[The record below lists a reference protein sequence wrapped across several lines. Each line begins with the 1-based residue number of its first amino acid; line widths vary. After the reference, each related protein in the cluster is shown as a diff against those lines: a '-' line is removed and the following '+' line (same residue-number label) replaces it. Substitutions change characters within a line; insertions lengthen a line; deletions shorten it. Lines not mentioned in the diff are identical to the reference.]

1 MPPPKTAPTD
11 PAAPPD
17 APAPGSPEAEAAE
30 RFAAARGRITQAVAG
45 KAGHV
50 ERVELDDAG
59 APVVVVEQGLAPV
72 LAGDV
77 VALVAGLGGRATQL
91 ARELA
96 AGAGAVKPDKVVF
109 QRADQLRAVLALAG
123 A

>member
-1 MPPPKTAPTD
+1 MPETTAADTPPAD
-11 PAAPPD
+11 P
-17 APAPGSPEAEAAE
+17 PGDEAAAAFE
-30 RFAAARGRITQAVAG
+30 AARGRVAQAVAG
-45 KAGHV
+45 RPGHT
-50 ERVELDDAG
+50 ERVELDSSG
-59 APVVVVEQGLAPV
+59 APVVVIDQGLAPV

-77 VALVAGLGGRATQL
+77 VALVAGLGGRATKV

-96 AGAGAVKPDKVVF
+96 AGAGAVRADKVVF